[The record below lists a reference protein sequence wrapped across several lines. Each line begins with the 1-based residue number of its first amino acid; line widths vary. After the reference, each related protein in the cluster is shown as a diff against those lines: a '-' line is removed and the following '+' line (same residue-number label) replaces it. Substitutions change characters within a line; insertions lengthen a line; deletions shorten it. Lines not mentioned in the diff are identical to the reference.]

1 MAIKKATTLL
11 PAKNAT
17 DWAAVIIAT
26 GLGSGYS
33 PVAPGTA
40 GTILAVPLYILLTFY
55 LQISLISYLI
65 FTLIIIII
73 GSITAQRAGKHFGQV
88 DAGHIVIDEIAGFLV
103 TMTGITLSWPS
114 LLVGFALFRIFD
126 IWKPWPVRY
135 FDRNVA
141 NGFGVVMDDV
151 VAGLYA
157 LLIMQLLKYL
167 QIF

>member
-1 MAIKKATTLL
+1 
-11 PAKNAT
+11 
-17 DWAAVIIAT
+17 
-26 GLGSGYS
+26 
-33 PVAPGTA
+33 
-40 GTILAVPLYILLTFY
+40 
-55 LQISLISYLI
+55 
-65 FTLIIIII
+65 
-73 GSITAQRAGKHFGQV
+73 
-88 DAGHIVIDEIAGFLV
+88 
-103 TMTGITLSWPS
+103 LSWPS